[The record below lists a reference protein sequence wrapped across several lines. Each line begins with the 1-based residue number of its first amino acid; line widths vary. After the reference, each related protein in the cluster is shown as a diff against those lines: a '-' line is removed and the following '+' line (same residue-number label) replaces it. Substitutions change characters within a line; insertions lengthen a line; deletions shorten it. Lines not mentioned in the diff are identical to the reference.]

1 MDVRISKCIHCDK
14 TIRYE
19 EAKPL
24 PKGGGVCFPCGTDYA
39 ECDECH
45 SYFLP
50 EGQETICDF
59 CTERLFAE
67 FI

>member
-1 MDVRISKCIHCDK
+1 MDVNVSKCIHCAK

-24 PKGGGVCFPCGTDYA
+24 PLGGGVCLDCGEDYT

-45 SYFLP
+45 AYFLP
-50 EGQETICDF
+50 QNTEIICEF
-59 CTERLFAE
+59 CTERIFAE